1 MKYKLILIFVFS
13 VSLLL
18 STGCGLL
25 PTEDE
30 RLNPPI
36 KEAKEIEYKT
46 IPVVRMDLE
55 KQLTLF
61 AQWKAANKVLYSFSE
76 FNAPFLEFKV
86 SLGDVV
92 KPGDV
97 LAVLNIGNIDK
108 SLRDMEIAYQKQ
120 KLSFERTK
128 ERYNAGLLSEYDLKL
143 AELDFQDITN
153 HYDDLKEEKAGSLLI
168 SNIDGTV
175 LYLLDIEPGEMVN
188 TGTNIVTL
196 VKNDDI
202 ILQGSSSQVRTSTV
216 KIGDYVKLEGRDE
229 TIGGTISDIQGTLVT
244 IQPER
249 MLDTW
254 ELGSTVKADIPI
266 SSSQGTLVIDIQA
279 LKSLGGTYYVRVL
292 VDGIAIEK
300 NVTLGISSG
309 RSVEILTGLSEGD
322 LVIIN

>member
-1 MKYKLILIFVFS
+1 MKYKLILIFVFL

-55 KQLTLF
+55 KELIVF
-61 AQWKAANKVLYSFSE
+61 AQWKAANKVLYSFTE
-76 FNAPFLEFKV
+76 YNAPFLEYRV
-86 SLGDVV
+86 EAGDEV
-92 KPGDV
+92 KPGDIM
-97 LAVLNIGNIDK
+97 AVLDIGNIDK
-108 SLRDMEIAYQKQ
+108 SLRDMEITYQKQ
-120 KLSFERTK
+120 KLSYERIK
-128 ERYNAGLLSEYDLKL
+128 ERYNAGLLSEFDLKL

-153 HYDDLKEEKAGSLLI
+153 KYDDLKEEKAGSLI
-168 SNIDGTV
+168 VSDIEGTV
-175 LYLLDIEPGEMVN
+175 LILMDVERGEMIN
-188 TGTNIVTL
+188 TGTNLVTL
-196 VKNDDI
+196 VKNNDI
-202 ILQGSSSQVRTSTV
+202 ILQGSSSKVRTSPV
-216 KIGDYVKLEGRDE
+216 KIGDYVQLNSQNEIIDGS
-229 TIGGTISDIQGTLVT
+229 ISNIQGTIVT

-309 RSVEILTGLSEGD
+309 RSVEILTGLSEGE